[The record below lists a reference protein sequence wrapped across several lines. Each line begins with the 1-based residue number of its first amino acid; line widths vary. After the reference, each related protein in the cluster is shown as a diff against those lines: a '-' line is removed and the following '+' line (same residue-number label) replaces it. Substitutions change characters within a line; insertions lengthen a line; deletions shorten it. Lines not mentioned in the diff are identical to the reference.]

1 VTAAGGPLSAAP
13 APEPAAGGGGG
24 LWKAADATGL
34 AAAAAV
40 VEIRLLGA
48 WRQLPVYRR
57 GETVDWA
64 SCSRQG
70 SDLGPY

>member
-1 VTAAGGPLSAAP
+1 VFRCGDLDHPVIDGDRQQA
-13 APEPAAGGGGG
+13 
-24 LWKAADATGL
+24 
-34 AAAAAV
+34 
-40 VEIRLLGA
+40 A

>member
-1 VTAAGGPLSAAP
+1 LRNPRGHTRSTSTCGDLDHPVIDGDRQQA
-13 APEPAAGGGGG
+13 
-24 LWKAADATGL
+24 
-34 AAAAAV
+34 
-40 VEIRLLGA
+40 A